1 MEINI
6 FINGVESICSI
17 GVNNGR
23 VNTYKNKN
31 EMSSNDL
38 FYCFEEAMKNC
49 NVDDRNITNIMSE
62 LKIIIDSSK

>member
-6 FINGVESICSI
+6 FINGVESICSV

-23 VNTYKNKN
+23 IYTYKNKN

-38 FYCFEEAMKNC
+38 FYCFEEAMRNC
-49 NVDDRNITNIMSE
+49 DVNDGNIKSIMNE
-62 LKIIIDSSK
+62 LKIILDSFK